1 MDDLCESVFIRVP
14 LFHCVLGMLSVP
26 AIDLPA
32 VADPI
37 NSHSVRVIVQG
48 IQDAIVASSNTIAV
62 RADNFFGSGRP
73 RIRLEV
79 IDCIGDFFA
88 RIAREV
94 AVFSPGTGFY
104 LDLIDHFLLL
114 PLDSFLTISQA

>member
-1 MDDLCESVFIRVP
+1 
-14 LFHCVLGMLSVP
+14 MLSVP

-37 NSHSVRVIVQG
+37 NAHSVRVIVQD

-62 RADNFFGSGRP
+62 RADKLRGSGRP

-79 IDCIGDFFA
+79 IDCIGDSFA

-94 AVFSPGTGFY
+94 AVFSSGTRFY
-104 LDLIDHFLLL
+104 LDLIGHFRFL
-114 PLDSFLTISQA
+114 PPDSFFTISQA